1 MTQSGPHC
9 APRTA
14 LCPAHRKPCH
24 PVPIRFHLPPCCH
37 PATQSVIIFTV
48 LLGAFTSGLVGWL
61 LKPTDMTP
69 GNTMPTLPSMDPD
82 TLK

>member
-1 MTQSGPHC
+1 MPSSCQSL
-9 APRTA
+9 APR
-14 LCPAHRKPCH
+14 LPAATP
-24 PVPIRFHLPPCCH
+24 PPCLH
-37 PATQSVIIFTV
+37 LATQSVIIFTV

-69 GNTMPTLPSMDPD
+69 GNAMPTLPSMDPD